1 MTAII
6 INRQA
11 MKALID
17 ADPDFELQLKNHV
30 IAEVG
35 RRFFEKDAR
44 RVIAAADPELFAHAL
59 AALQNDTD
67 LTLLVQQALKQALT
81 FRDGN
86 WLSRT
91 KLHPDVQKLLDE
103 AVAEAKRKSV
113 YDASVLVGQA
123 IKAEVDKRL
132 SDPSITE
139 LIEKRVNRLV
149 TEDIE
154 KRAEEM
160 FQQRM
165 ASLRAAM
172 AV

>member
-11 MKALID
+11 HEG
-17 ADPDFELQLKNHV
+17 PDRRRPRLRAAAQEPRHR
-30 IAEVG
+30 EVG
-35 RRFFEKDAR
+35 RRFFREGRQACNR
-44 RVIAAADPELFAHAL
+44 GGRSRALRSRPGGAAERYR
-59 AALQNDTD
+59 

-132 SDPSITE
+132 SDP
-139 LIEKRVNRLV
+139 
-149 TEDIE
+149 
-154 KRAEEM
+154 
-160 FQQRM
+160 
-165 ASLRAAM
+165 ASPS
-172 AV
+172 